1 MRVHRRLL
9 TWGVFLVAAGAVL
22 VASDVGA
29 LGTAGLTDVL
39 RLWPLAVIAIG
50 LSIVF
55 RRTRVS
61 LPLVLI
67 AAALPGIV
75 IGSAFA
81 IGPRFAG
88 QCAAR
93 GDTTSTPSRD
103 GRFAGP
109 STVAI
114 RSGCGA
120 LTIQTTSGDAWR
132 LDASASAP
140 GKRPPTVSA
149 TASSLAIDTGSVD
162 DWILFDGER
171 RDGTLTLPTS
181 RIDDLAVTIVAGRLT
196 AALPGADIGRLAVTV
211 NAGDATIDAAST
223 ADIGK
228 LSGTVNLGRLSLE
241 LPAASDL
248 TGSFRVNAGELRIC
262 IPAGL
267 GVRIEPSGNVETIR
281 VHGVTQSSSAF
292 ENADYASA
300 AHRAELSV
308 HINLGAL
315 EIDPIGGCK

>member
-22 VASDVGA
+22 VASDLGAVGS
-29 LGTAGLTDVL
+29 AGLADVL

-50 LSIVF
+50 LSILF

-75 IGSAFA
+75 VGSAFA
-81 IGPRFAG
+81 IGPTWAG
-88 QCAAR
+88 HCSAHGEA
-93 GDTTSTPSRD
+93 TSTASRD
-103 GRFAGP
+103 GRFDGP
-109 STVAI
+109 ADVTV

-120 LTIQTTSGDAWR
+120 LAIQTSAGDAWR
-132 LDASASAP
+132 FEASSS
-140 GKRPPTVSA
+140 GTGRRVPTVSA
-149 TASSLAIDTGSVD
+149 ASNALAIDAGSRD
-162 DWILFDGER
+162 DWIPFDNER

-181 RIDDLAVTIVAGRLT
+181 RIDDLSMAVAAGRIT
-196 AALPGADIGRLAVTV
+196 AALPEANIGRLAVTV
-211 NAGDATIDAAST
+211 NAGDTTIDASA
-223 ADIGK
+223 AALGQ

-241 LPAASDL
+241 LPAGSDL
-248 TGSFRVNAGELRIC
+248 TGSLRVNAGELRIC

-267 GVRIEPSGNVETIR
+267 GVRITSSGNAETIR
-281 VHGVTQSSSAF
+281 VHGVTRPSSAY

-300 AHRAELSV
+300 AHRAEISV
-308 HINLGAL
+308 RINLGAL